1 MEEKFD
7 VSKILDINTL
17 KGETLKEKIKNCY
30 EVIGQHLIN
39 HAEKLA
45 ADTEPN
51 ISEINLKIT
60 IPYNFMVTLE
70 KQTDYYIMNE
80 KENENE

>member
-17 KGETLKEKIKNCY
+17 KGKTLKEKTENCY
-30 EVIGQHLIN
+30 KIIGQHLID
-39 HAEKLA
+39 HSEKLA

-51 ISEINLKIT
+51 TSEIRLKIT

-70 KQTDYYIMNE
+70 KQTDYHTMNE